1 VFFSFP
7 VSLSQGIVFFLTLHV
22 LKHSCRTQADKMG
35 TKKGTPEPTLK
46 DIPQLFNVLTPDEQ
60 DYLLANHTTIRYRK
74 NQIIY
79 QEGERPTGLLCI
91 GSGKVKIYKEGIMGR
106 DQIVRMASGPGFIG
120 YRALF
125 ANERHIASAVVCEP
139 CVIFHIAKDVIMGL
153 MKTNNLLCIN
163 IINSFATELG
173 FARFRTV
180 SLTQKHIRGR
190 LAESLLV
197 LRDIYGYE
205 EDGISLNICLS
216 REDLAN
222 FSNMTAS
229 NAIRTLTSFVNEN
242 VLTVDGRII
251 RILDE
256 QKLERISRLG

>member
-1 VFFSFP
+1 MVT
-7 VSLSQGIVFFLTLHV
+7 I
-22 LKHSCRTQADKMG
+22 
-35 TKKGTPEPTLK
+35 KGTLQEPTIK
-46 DIPQLFNVLTPDEQ
+46 DIPQIFDVLTPDEQ
-60 DYLLANHTTIRYRK
+60 EYLLANHTTIKYRK

-79 QEGERPTGLLCI
+79 KEDEKPTGLLCI
-91 GSGKVKIYKEGIMGR
+91 GSGKVKIYKEGMMGR

-125 ANERHIASAVVCEP
+125 ANEQHIASAVVFEP
-139 CVIFHIAKDVIMGL
+139 CVIFYIAKDVIMKL
-153 MKTNNLLCIN
+153 MQINNLLCMN
-163 IINSFATELG
+163 IIESFATELG

-197 LRDIYGYE
+197 LREIYGYE
-205 EDGISLNICLS
+205 EDGYTLGIYLS

-229 NAIRTLTSFVNEN
+229 NAIRTLTSFVKEN
-242 VLTVDGRII
+242 ALTVDGRII
-251 RILDE
+251 RIVDE

>member
-1 VFFSFP
+1 MS
-7 VSLSQGIVFFLTLHV
+7 
-22 LKHSCRTQADKMG
+22 
-35 TKKGTPEPTLK
+35 TKKSQLQEPTIK
-46 DIPQLFNVLTPDEQ
+46 DIPQLFDVLSLEEQ
-60 DYLLANHTTIRYRK
+60 DYLLANYTTIKYRK

-79 QEGERPTGLLCI
+79 KEGEKPTGLLCI
-91 GSGKVKIYKEGIMGR
+91 GSGKVKIYKEGMMGR
-106 DQIVRMASGPGFIG
+106 HQIVRMASGPGFIG

-125 ANERHIASAVVCEP
+125 ADESHVASAVVFEP
-139 CVIFHIAKDVIMGL
+139 CVIFHITKDVIMHL
-153 MKTNNLLCIN
+153 MHSNNALCMN
-163 IINSFATELG
+163 IVKSFAKELG

-197 LRDIYGYE
+197 LREIYGYE
-205 EDGISLNICLS
+205 EDECTLSIFLS

-229 NAIRTLTSFVNEN
+229 NAIRTLTAFVKEKIIA
-242 VLTVDGRII
+242 VDGRII
-251 RILDE
+251 RIMDE

>member
-1 VFFSFP
+1 
-7 VSLSQGIVFFLTLHV
+7 
-22 LKHSCRTQADKMG
+22 MG
-35 TKKGTPEPTLK
+35 TKKDTLMEPTIR
-46 DIPQLFNVLTPDEQ
+46 DIPQLFNVLTPEEQ
-60 DYLLANHTTIRYRK
+60 NHLLANYTTIRYRK

-91 GSGKVKIYKEGIMGR
+91 GAGKVKIYKEGMNGR
-106 DQIVRMASGPGFIG
+106 EQIVRMASGPGFIG

-125 ANERHIASAVVCEP
+125 ADEPHIASAVVFEP
-139 CVIFHIAKDVIMGL
+139 CVIFYIEKDVIMGL
-153 MKTNNLLCIN
+153 MESNNALCMN
-163 IINSFATELG
+163 IIRSFATELG
-173 FARFRTV
+173 FTRFRTV

-205 EDGISLNICLS
+205 DDGQTIGINLS

-229 NAIRTLTSFVNEN
+229 NAIRTLTTFVKEQ
-242 VLTVDGRII
+242 VLTVDGRTIKV
-251 RILDE
+251 LDE
-256 QKLERISRLG
+256 PKLERISRLG